1 MERKTLNRIGIL
13 ALISFVLYIFWK
25 RNSPKES
32 RKILENKLAAA
43 LKVEDYE
50 AAKIIRDKLKKYKN

>member
-1 MERKTLNRIGIL
+1 MKRKTLNRIGIL
-13 ALISFVLYIFWK
+13 ALLSFLLYIFWK

-32 RKILENKLAAA
+32 RKLLENKLAAA
-43 LKVEDYE
+43 LRAEDYE